1 LLEFPDRRLGNLL
14 GDLAEDFAGLG
25 GAGPCQRADQLSWR
39 LIPEDELP
47 VGNVLEIDR
56 QFAQLI
62 RTSSARSPINDLDGD
77 LSGQAEGIGAGRSKG
92 SDGLSRLSGELVDEE
107 VSVGRVAA
115 KSTDNGGKID
125 SVCSSENDASF
136 C

>member
-1 LLEFPDRRLGNLL
+1 MLLEFPDRRLGNLL

-47 VGNVLEIDR
+47 IGNVLEIDR

-62 RTSSARSPINDLDGD
+62 QRVLP
-77 LSGQAEGIGAGRSKG
+77 
-92 SDGLSRLSGELVDEE
+92 E
-107 VSVGRVAA
+107 VQ
-115 KSTDNGGKID
+115 
-125 SVCSSENDASF
+125 
-136 C
+136 